1 MRYAIIEA
9 GTVVNIIESGAD
21 FAAQVGAIPASKN
34 GTHAAI
40 GGGWDG
46 NAFSP
51 PEPAPVP
58 VPVSVTRAQGKAAL
72 IQAGLWPSVLEY
84 VGGIADPTER
94 ALAEVALNDT
104 SEWLRTSP
112 FLAAVSAHIGLTS
125 AQLDDLFREAAAI
138 AL

>member
-1 MRYAIIEA
+1 MRYAIIES
-9 GTVVNIIESGAD
+9 GVVVNIIESGAD
-21 FAAQVGAIPASKN
+21 FAKQIGAVPAEAN

-40 GGGWDG
+40 GGTWDG
-46 NAFSP
+46 TVFGP
-51 PEPAPVP
+51 PEPVPAPVP
-58 VPVSVTRAQGKAAL
+58 VSVSRAQGKAAL

-84 VGGIADPTER
+84 VESLTDPKER

-104 SEWLRTSP
+104 TEWLRTSP
-112 FLAAVSAHIGLTS
+112 FLAAVADHIGLTP